1 MSRALL
7 RILSLC
13 SALLSACTALCS
25 GPAERSARALL
36 TIGDSSAAVD
46 ILRTALS
53 AEPSDVALWKLLLR
67 AQACEGKSEENLIAL
82 WLLMDAKFP
91 VQARED
97 DLIETLCWGIISF
110 YSSSTA
116 PQQRLLAVLAA
127 SLSHD
132 ARSIDYLL
140 RGFED
145 SNSII
150 RGASAQIAA
159 QLRDAPLT
167 DGIFKAIYKEKNK
180 EVRRQFLRTIG
191 SQKLRAA
198 EPMLWEII
206 NDPKAALEEK
216 SIAIEAF
223 VGLRDSV
230 DRRALQRLTSSDRAA
245 LRLLACRAIAYEE
258 NGNADLIVPLIDDPQ
273 GVVRTGALQALA
285 ILRTPHLEEKAAR
298 HLADPEVDAAVAA
311 AWLLLLQ
318 GDRRGESALRSA
330 LGSSSI
336 RQRSSAS
343 AAIVSSGRHGV
354 MLAKELLS
362 QSKDPFVK
370 INLAIALIGQRTA
383 MSQAGEALAE
393 SLTAKG
399 LWTWQQHGCCR
410 AIALNTHGQG
420 GAIIDGI
427 VSSAT
432 LVDQLTRLELL
443 GLLTAIENPK
453 ALESIRAFLASHS
466 WGITATAAAQ
476 LLSEGEEHMLG
487 HVRSLLQDPDTR
499 IAVQAAIVLAL
510 WGHDEAAMSTLEKA
524 YPQANRELKEHIL
537 EAMGAVAMR
546 PAIPFLLTCL
556 KEPFSSLRLMSA
568 AAILQALYR

>member
-1 MSRALL
+1 MNRALL
-7 RILSLC
+7 RTFFLC
-13 SALLSACTALCS
+13 SALLAATLSLS
-25 GPAERSARALL
+25 GGPAERSARALL
-36 TIGDSSAAVD
+36 TIGDSSAAVAL
-46 ILRTALS
+46 LRSALS
-53 AEPSDVALWKLLLR
+53 AEPSDVSLWKLLLR
-67 AQACEGKSEENLIAL
+67 AQASEGKSEENLIAL
-82 WLLMDAKFP
+82 WQQVDAKFP

-97 DLIETLCWGIISF
+97 GVLESLCWGIISF

-116 PQQRLLAVLAA
+116 PQQRLLAILAA

-140 RGFED
+140 KGFED
-145 SNSII
+145 SNCII

-167 DGIFKAIYKEKNK
+167 DGIFKAIYKEKNN

-198 EPMLWEII
+198 EPLLWEII

-223 VGLRDSV
+223 VGLRDGV
-230 DRRALQRLTSSDRAA
+230 DRRALQRLTSSDRAS
-245 LRLLACRAIAYEE
+245 LRLLACRSVAYEE

-318 GDRRGESALRSA
+318 GDRRGEAALRSA
-330 LGSSSI
+330 LCSSSI

-343 AAIVSSGRHGV
+343 AAVASSGRHGV
-354 MLAKELLS
+354 KLAKELLS
-362 QSKDPFVK
+362 ETKDPFVR
-370 INLAIALIGQRTA
+370 INLALALIGQRTA
-383 MSQAGEALAE
+383 MSQAGAALAE

-399 LWTWQQHGCCR
+399 LWTWQQHGCWR

-420 GAIIDGI
+420 GAIDG
-427 VSSAT
+427 VASSA
-432 LVDQLTRLELL
+432 LLIDQLTRLELL
-443 GLLTAIENPK
+443 GLLAAIENPQ
-453 ALESIRAFLASHS
+453 ALESIRAFLTSHS

-476 LLSEGEEHMLG
+476 LVSEGEEHMLG
-487 HVRSLLQDPDTR
+487 LVRGLLQDRDPR

-510 WGHDEAAMSTLEKA
+510 WGHDEAAMSTLERA
-524 YPQANRELKEHIL
+524 YPQANRELKERIL

-546 PAIPFLLTCL
+546 PAIPFLLACL
-556 KEPFSSLRLMSA
+556 KEPFSSLRLMAA